1 MQPKIIDLRD
11 LDMGR
16 AYDFTQG
23 DQVQHGDVLL
33 VSDGVAIM
41 DRAWPVMVAGRSD
54 VFHTLV
60 EGVIWADYVATLPAD
75 KAARLAAGLELADA
89 ALVGGAA

>member
-41 DRAWPVMVAGRSD
+41 DRAWPVMVAG
-54 VFHTLV
+54 
-60 EGVIWADYVATLPAD
+60 
-75 KAARLAAGLELADA
+75 AAGLELADA

>member
-16 AYDFTQG
+16 AYEFTQG
-23 DQVQHGDVLL
+23 DQVH
-33 VSDGVAIM
+33 
-41 DRAWPVMVAGRSD
+41 
-54 VFHTLV
+54 
-60 EGVIWADYVATLPAD
+60 